1 MKKLGTFKLELKTK
15 DPVNNIGKINEMK
28 FPLDKIIIKKE
39 SKSIFKMFS
48 KKNLENSEY
57 TGTQMSDQTAKYLL
71 LNFSSG
77 RSTVDI
83 IPINSW
89 YYFKKDIKY
98 KTKTTE
104 EAEEELKKKSV
115 NKLTKK
121 PQKPVKEKEGKVG
134 NIKSLEEDFELEEEK
149 KAEASDDDRQFFNT
163 FSSSKTK
170 RYRVRNEDDEFEEQ
184 ENEDNLPSDLEDLI
198 KEDDK
203 NKKTTKEI
211 IKKGIDSD
219 EDSSIGENHQLI
231 ESEGD
236 DGSSDEMEK
245 DEKEDMKRL
254 GISNNEGTTIFLNHK
269 RSNEIDSIEFEKKL
283 REENKSSIEDIIRR
297 IIQKNVKIKY
307 EDLIKELKSQGYS
320 VDNNQNKEKLTR
332 FLSMNCQKFTNN
344 QNKEDMYY
352 LK

>member
-15 DPVNNIGKINEMK
+15 DPNNNIGKINELK
-28 FPLDKIIIKKE
+28 YPLDKVVIKKE
-39 SKSIFKMFS
+39 SKSIFKMFN
-48 KKNLENSEY
+48 KKNMETSEY

-71 LNFSSG
+71 LNFSAG
-77 RSTVDI
+77 RSTVDV
-83 IPINSW
+83 IPVNNW

-121 PQKPVKEKEGKVG
+121 PQKPVKEKEIKTG
-134 NIKSLEEDFELEEEK
+134 ITKSLEDDLEIEEEK

-170 RYRVRNEDDEFEEQ
+170 RYRVKNEDDELEDPEI
-184 ENEDNLPSDLEDLI
+184 EDNIPSDYEDFI
-198 KEDDK
+198 KDDDK
-203 NKKTTKEI
+203 NKKSTKDI
-211 IKKGIDSD
+211 IKKGIDSE
-219 EDSSIGENHQLI
+219 EDSSIGDNNQLI
-231 ESEGD
+231 ESEAEE
-236 DGSSDEMEK
+236 GSSDEMEK
-245 DEKEDMKRL
+245 DEREDMKRL

-269 RSNEIDSIEFEKKL
+269 RSNEMDSNMLEKRI
-283 REENKSSIEDIIRR
+283 REEAITSMEEVIRR
-297 IIQKNVKIKY
+297 IIQKNVQIKY
-307 EDLIKELKSQGYS
+307 EDLTKELKSQGYP
-320 VDNNQNKEKLTR
+320 VDNFQNKEKLSR
-332 FLSMNCQKFTNN
+332 FLAMNCKKFTN